1 MRRGGCFAPHFVD
14 TQAGRSLNFAVMKK
28 LFAFAFFAVSTCAS
42 LSQVVAGS
50 SFFDQ
55 IASDW
60 HMGIT
65 ADVMESVAVPSG
77 VYGGD
82 GGTLGVYKTAAVVKA
97 QGSRNRHTFDIS
109 AGWERSRFDFSHTSP
124 FSDTNDFSANAFYSY
139 AIDQK
144 WSVFGAARGG
154 FAAEEGADLSD
165 GGRLLAG
172 GGVGYVFDENLA
184 FGIGMMAVSRMDNTW
199 LPLPLGYLRWKI
211 DEKLSLRT
219 LNGVALI
226 YDVFGDSSLLLNAS
240 CEYDNSYFRLKKG
253 GTAKRSVGDNFVNIA
268 VGATYNIGK
277 NFYVSGS
284 VGANVYRK
292 LYFRYGG
299 HSNGEYSCD
308 PAPVFFVHLGCKL

>member
-1 MRRGGCFAPHFVD
+1 
-14 TQAGRSLNFAVMKK
+14 MKK
-28 LFAFAFFAVSTCAS
+28 VFAFAFFAAAACAS
-42 LSQVVAGS
+42 FAQVVAGS

-55 IASDW
+55 IVSDW

-65 ADVMESVAVPSG
+65 ADVMESASIPSG

-82 GGTLGVYKTAAVVKA
+82 GGTLGVYKTAAVVKLQA
-97 QGSRNRHTFDIS
+97 ARGRHAFDIS

-139 AIDQK
+139 SIDRK

-165 GGRLLAG
+165 GGRLIAG
-172 GGVGYVFDENLA
+172 GGIGYVVDENIA

-226 YDVFGDSSLLLNAS
+226 YDVFGDSSLLLNIS
-240 CEYDNSYFRLKKG
+240 GEYDNSYFRLKKDG
-253 GTAKRSVGDNFVNIA
+253 DVRRSVGDNFVNIA

-277 NFYVSGS
+277 RLYISGS
-284 VGANVYRK
+284 AGANVYRK
-292 LYFRYGG
+292 LCFRRGG
-299 HSNGEYSCD
+299 NSADEYSCD